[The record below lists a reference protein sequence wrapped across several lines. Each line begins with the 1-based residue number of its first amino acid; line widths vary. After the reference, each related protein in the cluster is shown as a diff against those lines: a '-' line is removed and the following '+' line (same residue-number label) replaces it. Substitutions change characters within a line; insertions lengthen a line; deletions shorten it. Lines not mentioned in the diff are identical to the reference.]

1 MKLIVFFGIYIG
13 YLLIASKVFQKFEL
27 SEYEKRCTEG
37 AWFEISVN
45 LRRLIRTALRRR
57 VKMRGLREN
66 VTLNQEK
73 SKKEYED
80 IRRKWLSKHI
90 MASIITKSFV
100 GRSAK

>member
-45 LRRLIRTALRRR
+45 LRRLMRRR
-57 VKMRGLREN
+57 VKVRRLCEN

-73 SKKEYED
+73 SKKEYDD
-80 IRRKWLSKHI
+80 IRPKWLSKHI
-90 MASIITKSFV
+90 MDSIITKSFV
-100 GRSAK
+100 G

>member
-45 LRRLIRTALRRR
+45 LRRLMRRR
-57 VKMRGLREN
+57 VKVHRLWEN

-80 IRRKWLSKHI
+80 IRQKWLSKHN
-90 MASIITKSFV
+90 MDSIITKSSV
-100 GRSAK
+100 GWSAN

>member
-27 SEYEKRCTEG
+27 SEYEKRCTVG

-45 LRRLIRTALRRR
+45 LRGLLRRQL
-57 VKMRGLREN
+57 KLRGLREN

-73 SKKEYED
+73 SKKEYDD

-90 MASIITKSFV
+90 MDSIITKSFV
-100 GRSAK
+100 GWSAK